1 MESAG
6 CGDETEVFL
15 KFRSEFYC
23 VARFAI
29 ETGVLILLE
38 GGSMKSKYN
47 EWARFCLRYRQ
58 IEDDAVFDYAPVDL
72 PQIGKPTE
80 IRVAAKFS
88 HGKQMS
94 CSLFLAPLD
103 EGDPF
108 PVASRYSRALEGL
121 REGRCLL
128 VPISEDV
135 AWTPNVW
142 PATIEELNAFVADLT
157 DSPRYLEAW
166 VMQEHRESN
175 QLLLVVVT
183 QSNVCHGYLLG
194 FPRAAG
200 LGGIRVIPIYFE
212 RVSELTRQPPVLVK
226 LELHIKH
233 LETLLKHA
241 RQFQPSSDD
250 AQEERRLREALHE
263 LANALENSAS
273 SSLAK
278 GD

>member
-1 MESAG
+1 
-6 CGDETEVFL
+6 
-15 KFRSEFYC
+15 
-23 VARFAI
+23 
-29 ETGVLILLE
+29 
-38 GGSMKSKYN
+38 MKAKYS
-47 EWARFCLRYRQ
+47 EWAKFCLRHRK
-58 IEDDAVFDYAPVDL
+58 IEDDALFDCAPVEL

-94 CSLFLAPLD
+94 CSLFFAPLD
-103 EGDPF
+103 ESDPF

-142 PATIEELNAFVADLT
+142 PATIEELNAFVASLT
-157 DSPRYLEAW
+157 DSPRYFEAW

-175 QLLLVVVT
+175 QLLMVVVT
-183 QSNVCHGYLLG
+183 QGDVCHGYLLG
-194 FPRAAG
+194 FPKAAG

-278 GD
+278 GV